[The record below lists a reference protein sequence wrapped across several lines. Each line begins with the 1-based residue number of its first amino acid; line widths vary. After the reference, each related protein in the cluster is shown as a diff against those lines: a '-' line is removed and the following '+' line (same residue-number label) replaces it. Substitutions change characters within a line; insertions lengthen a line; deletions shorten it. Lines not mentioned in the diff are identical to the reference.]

1 MQTNEL
7 NRSKL
12 RELADI
18 RPEGAK
24 VLSLYLNLDPTEFA
38 SAQARTTE
46 MSSLL
51 DEADRRLRNGDS
63 LTHDE
68 KAHLREDVDRVRAY
82 FASADFSAKG
92 AHGLAIFCS
101 GPADVFEVIKLP
113 RPVDTGVAIN
123 DAPFIE
129 PLADLAFTGS
139 WGIFLISRKMARI
152 LRGSRD
158 GLEEIARISDDVHG
172 WHDQGGWSQARYQ
185 RGIQK
190 EADDHVKHA
199 ADVLFRRFRRT
210 PFDRLLIGCPEEQYG
225 EVERRLHP
233 YLRERIVGRIEV
245 DVENTTPDQ
254 VLAAAAVQM
263 EKEDTRR
270 EREALDRLDAGLGTG
285 GRGAAGLDEVLA
297 MLNERRVEILLI
309 EQGLSAP
316 GVVCPSCGWVGS
328 EGSTCP
334 VDDTPLEEHDDVIES
349 AVQLAIT
356 QSAEV
361 ISVRHHDDLDGK
373 GSIAAVLRF

>member
-12 RELADI
+12 RELASI
-18 RPEGAK
+18 RPDGAK

-51 DEADRRLRNGDS
+51 DEADRRLRNGNS
-63 LTHDE
+63 LSHDE
-68 KAHLREDVDRVRAY
+68 KVHLREDVERVRQ
-82 FASADFSAKG
+82 FFNSLDFSAKG

-101 GPADVFEVIKLP
+101 GPAGVFEVIKLP
-113 RPVDTGVAIN
+113 RPVETGVAIN
-123 DAPFIE
+123 DAPFLE
-129 PLADLAFTGS
+129 PLTDLAFTGS
-139 WGIFLISRKMARI
+139 WGVFMVSRKMARI
-152 LRGSRD
+152 LRGSREH
-158 GLEEIARISDDVHG
+158 LEEVARISDDVHR

-190 EADDHVKHA
+190 ETDDHVKHA
-199 ADVLFRRFRRT
+199 AEVLFRRFRRN
-210 PFDRLLIGCPEEQYG
+210 PFDSLLIGCPEEMYG

-245 DVENTTPDQ
+245 DVENTSPDQ
-254 VLAAAAVQM
+254 VLVAAAPRIEA
-263 EKEDTRR
+263 EDKRR
-270 EREALDRLDAGLGTG
+270 ERAALDRLEEGLGTG
-285 GRGAAGLDEVLA
+285 GRARAGLDDVLEA
-297 MLNERRVEILLI
+297 LNQRKVEILLFK
-309 EQGLSAP
+309 QGLNAP
-316 GVVCPSCGWVGS
+316 GVVCPQCGWTGA
-328 EGSTCP
+328 EGSSCP
-334 VDDTPLEEHDDVIES
+334 VDGTLLEQRGDIIEA

-361 ISVRHHDDLDGK
+361 IAVRHHDDLDGR

>member
-18 RPEGAK
+18 RPDGAK

-51 DEADRRLRNGDS
+51 DEADRMLRNGNS
-63 LTHDE
+63 LSHEE
-68 KAHLREDVDRVRAY
+68 KVHLREDVERVRRY
-82 FASADFSAKG
+82 FNSPDFSAKG

-123 DAPFIE
+123 DTPFLE
-129 PLADLAFTGS
+129 PLTDIAFAGS
-139 WGIFLISRKMARI
+139 WAVLLISRKMARI
-152 LRGSRD
+152 LRGSRE
-158 GLEEIARISDDVHG
+158 GLEEVTRISDDVHR

-190 EADDHVKHA
+190 ETDDHVKHA
-199 ADVLFRRFRRT
+199 GEVLFRRFKRT
-210 PFDRLLIGCPEEQYG
+210 PFDKLLIGCPEEMCN

-233 YLRERIVGRIEV
+233 YLQERIVGRIDV

-254 VLAAAAVQM
+254 VLEASA
-263 EKEDTRR
+263 EKMDAEDKRR
-270 EREALDRLDAGLGTG
+270 EREALDRLAEGLGTG
-285 GRGAAGLDEVLA
+285 SRAAAGLDQVLA
-297 MLNERRVEILLI
+297 VLNERRVEILLF
-309 EQGLSAP
+309 EQGLTAP
-316 GVVCPSCGWVGS
+316 GVVCPHDGWIGA

-334 VDDTPLEEHDDVIES
+334 VDETPLEQRDDIIEN

-361 ISVRHHDDLDGK
+361 IAVRYHDDLDGR
-373 GSIAAVLRF
+373 GSIAALLRF